1 MGQAV
6 SDAGRKLVA
15 IGVLALAAYVLF
27 KLVVGFVTSI
37 ALIVVAVMAIV
48 AVIWAVRAL

>member
-1 MGQAV
+1 MGQAA

-15 IGVLALAAYVLF
+15 IGVLALAAYILF

-37 ALIVVAVMAIV
+37 ALILVAVMAVV
-48 AVIWAVRAL
+48 AVIWALRAL

>member
-1 MGQAV
+1 MGQAA

-15 IGVLALAAYVLF
+15 IGVLALAAYILF

-37 ALIVVAVMAIV
+37 AIILVAVMAIV
-48 AVIWAVRAL
+48 AVIWALRAL

>member
-1 MGQAV
+1 MGQAA

-15 IGVLALAAYVLF
+15 IGVLALAAYILF

-37 ALIVVAVMAIV
+37 AISLVAVMAGV
-48 AVIWAVRAL
+48 AVIWALRAL

>member
-1 MGQAV
+1 MGQAA

-15 IGVLALAAYVLF
+15 IGVLALAAYILF

-37 ALIVVAVMAIV
+37 AIILVAVLAVV
-48 AVIWAVRAL
+48 AVIWALRAL